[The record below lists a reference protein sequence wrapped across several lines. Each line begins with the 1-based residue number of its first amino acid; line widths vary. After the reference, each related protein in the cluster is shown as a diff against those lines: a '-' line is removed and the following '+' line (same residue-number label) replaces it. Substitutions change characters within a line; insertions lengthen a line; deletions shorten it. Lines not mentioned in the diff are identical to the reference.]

1 MPKDGLLRMLEF
13 LQVLRA
19 RDIHFRIERQ
29 SPDALMVTF
38 SQNDVCVEVD
48 FSVSGTSFSYFG
60 TAESGEMND
69 QVLGNLL
76 QENWAD

>member
-1 MPKDGLLRMLEF
+1 MQKDGLQRMLEF
-13 LQVLRA
+13 LQLLRT

-38 SQNDVCVEVD
+38 SQNGVCVEVN
-48 FSVSGTSFSYFG
+48 FSVSDISFSYF
-60 TAESGEMND
+60 TAGESGEMND
-69 QVLGNLL
+69 RVLGNLL